1 MSVTLHE
8 DVTVF
13 YCCQL
18 RNLRMRGA
26 MSPLPHALWW
36 RGACFSTRTNL
47 LSRNVCIEVERKMA
61 VLHVVSFESIS

>member
-1 MSVTLHE
+1 
-8 DVTVF
+8 
-13 YCCQL
+13 
-18 RNLRMRGA
+18 MRGA

-61 VLHVVSFESIS
+61 VLHVVSFESISCRTSMSCVRVLTRVTPPGHS